1 MATLNTIQMTQCLPL
16 RLIHLQLESSLSFL
30 FLTHT
35 HAHQFS
41 FHRFIELYLFR
52 YTVWYANYHRDEDLH
67 TFKEQDIDFVEEQKM
82 FSLTF
87 NWLYI
92 KITFVRINISTFPKF
107 HFTYNLFAMKIS
119 FISNENFYRKERND
133 PLFLFLFPFERSNLI
148 NQAN

>member
-82 FSLTF
+82 FSLAF

-107 HFTYNLFAMKIS
+107 HFTYNLFAKIL
-119 FISNENFYRKERND
+119 NFYFQWKFPTSIEKKETFL
-133 PLFLFLFPFERSNLI
+133 PLSFSLRTLEFN
-148 NQAN
+148 